1 MPSYLFVTLGFV
13 VGFLVGLTGIGGG
26 ALMTPSLIFLGVE
39 PIVAVGTDL
48 LYAFI
53 TKIFGSFFHK
63 RNGNVNFNIA
73 LRLFLGSL
81 PAIIFGTFL
90 LEVINKEVLNT
101 YVTLIL
107 AFVLIFSSLI
117 SFYKGKGRDR
127 GLNKNI
133 FILIG
138 FLVGLII
145 QLTSVG
151 AGVIVGFVLLN
162 FTNLH
167 PKEVVGTTIFYGVL
181 IALLGCL
188 SHLMLGNVD
197 YLLALYLIAGTIPGV
212 YLGTCLNS
220 RVPKEI
226 LRRVIVL
233 SILVIGVVMIV
244 KSF

>member
-1 MPSYLFVTLGFV
+1 
-13 VGFLVGLTGIGGG
+13 
-26 ALMTPSLIFLGVE
+26 MTPSLIFLGVE
-39 PIVAVGTDL
+39 PLIAVGTDL

-73 LRLFLGSL
+73 FRLFLGSL

-90 LEVINKEVLNT
+90 LEVINREVLNK

-107 AFVLIFSSLI
+107 ALVLIISSII
-117 SFYKGKGRDR
+117 SFYKGKSRNKK
-127 GLNKNI
+127 LNNNV
-133 FILIG
+133 FVLIG

-188 SHLMLGNVD
+188 SHATLGNVD
-197 YLLALYLIAGTIPGV
+197 YLLALYLIVGTIPGV

-220 RVPKEI
+220 KVPKEI
-226 LRRVIVL
+226 LRKIIII
-233 SILVIGVVMIV
+233 SILIIGIVMVVRVFGSI
-244 KSF
+244 

>member
-1 MPSYLFVTLGFV
+1 MYIFIFLGFL

-39 PIVAVGTDL
+39 PLIAVGTDL

-53 TKIFGSFFHK
+53 TKVFGSFFHNK

-73 LRLFLGSL
+73 LKLFLGSL
-81 PAIIFGTFL
+81 PAIILGTVI
-90 LEVINKEVLNT
+90 LEAINREVLNK

-107 AFVLIFSSLI
+107 AFVLILSSLI
-117 SFYKGKGRDR
+117 SFYKGKSRNR
-127 GLNKNI
+127 ELNKDV
-133 FILIG
+133 FILVG
-138 FLVGLII
+138 FLVGLVI

-151 AGVIVGFVLLN
+151 AGVIVGFILLN

-167 PKEVVGTTIFYGVL
+167 PKEVVGTTIFYGVF

-197 YLLALYLIAGTIPGV
+197 YLLALYLIVGTVPGV
-212 YLGTCLNS
+212 YLGTFLNS
-220 RVPKEI
+220 KVPKEV
-226 LRRVIVL
+226 LRKVIII
-233 SILVIGVVMIV
+233 SILVIGIVMLV

>member
-127 GLNKNI
+127 GLNKKYFYINWFLSRFDHTANFSWGWGYCGI
-133 FILIG
+133 CFI
-138 FLVGLII
+138 
-145 QLTSVG
+145 
-151 AGVIVGFVLLN
+151 
-162 FTNLH
+162 
-167 PKEVVGTTIFYGVL
+167 KFY
-181 IALLGCL
+181 
-188 SHLMLGNVD
+188 
-197 YLLALYLIAGTIPGV
+197 
-212 YLGTCLNS
+212 
-220 RVPKEI
+220 
-226 LRRVIVL
+226 
-233 SILVIGVVMIV
+233 
-244 KSF
+244 

>member
-1 MPSYLFVTLGFV
+1 
-13 VGFLVGLTGIGGG
+13 
-26 ALMTPSLIFLGVE
+26 MTPSLIFLGVE
-39 PIVAVGTDL
+39 PLIAVGTDL

-73 LRLFLGSL
+73 LRLFLGSS

-90 LEVINKEVLNT
+90 LEVINREVLNK

-107 AFVLIFSSLI
+107 ALVLIISSII
-117 SFYKGKGRDR
+117 SFYKGKSRNKK
-127 GLNKNI
+127 LNNNV

-181 IALLGCL
+181 IALLQCL
-188 SHLMLGNVD
+188 SHATLGNVD
-197 YLLALYLIAGTIPGV
+197 YMLALYLVVGTIPGV

-220 RVPKEI
+220 KVPKEI
-226 LRRVIVL
+226 LRKIIII
-233 SILVIGVVMIV
+233 SILIIGIVMVVRVFGSI
-244 KSF
+244 